1 MIDDQ
6 ELPDDFSSSIN
17 GNETSDQTWYRTES
31 ELRAAI
37 VRSLRAYGIVV
48 DTKVAC
54 AVGEADLV
62 TSRRDVIC
70 EVKHRLTRK
79 ALFQAVGQILIYRWS
94 LCPDARPVIIGYAT
108 PESPPLLEAINAL
121 GIQVVSWQDGRDRI
135 WHEEATRMPMTIH
148 RSVKLHWNIQ
158 ACAQACGIESV
169 AKLSWAT
176 QINRQSLY
184 PVWEDRAKSV
194 SLTLL
199 GKLAKTLNGNVGG
212 WFRWEGTGAEE
223 RLAWRINEATV
234 NAGVDPTS
242 LSWNARI
249 YPASLNPILDGSAQA
264 VFLVTLDRLA
274 QALQLDTGDLFTWK
288 EHDGT

>member
-94 LCPDARPVIIGYAT
+94 LCPDARP
-108 PESPPLLEAINAL
+108 
-121 GIQVVSWQDGRDRI
+121 
-135 WHEEATRMPMTIH
+135 
-148 RSVKLHWNIQ
+148 
-158 ACAQACGIESV
+158 
-169 AKLSWAT
+169 
-176 QINRQSLY
+176 
-184 PVWEDRAKSV
+184 
-194 SLTLL
+194 
-199 GKLAKTLNGNVGG
+199 
-212 WFRWEGTGAEE
+212 
-223 RLAWRINEATV
+223 
-234 NAGVDPTS
+234 
-242 LSWNARI
+242 
-249 YPASLNPILDGSAQA
+249 
-264 VFLVTLDRLA
+264 
-274 QALQLDTGDLFTWK
+274 
-288 EHDGT
+288 